1 MYVQCDV
8 GNVMNV
14 RFKDKIRENKHV
26 TDHMQVAH
34 NQNVLHDQK
43 I

>member
-1 MYVQCDV
+1 MQCDV

-14 RFKDKIRENKHV
+14 RFKGEITKNRQFGDHV
-26 TDHMQVAH
+26 PLA
-34 NQNVLHDQK
+34 HDQMLHMIK